1 MIRSTERETMFQG
14 FQAKASD
21 FFWELCFHN
30 EREWFHAHKE
40 QFDALIGTPM
50 KDLAADTYALLI
62 QRFPLLDAEVHVSR
76 IWRDARRLYGRGPLK
91 ENLWFSIENAGVS
104 GDGPSFY
111 FEIEPAVF
119 SYGMGFWCPRAE
131 QMELFRKSVDAN
143 PAAFERL
150 ASQVAEM
157 EGFGLGGPF
166 YKRPKGDFGEVVNAW
181 YNRKSTY
188 VFHEENFGGALLTP
202 EMPFILADAFEHL
215 MPMYDYLLS
224 HATLPLH
231 KKS

>member
-1 MIRSTERETMFQG
+1 MFQG
-14 FQAKASD
+14 FQAKAGD

-40 QFDALIGTPM
+40 QFDMLIGTPM
-50 KDLAADTYALLI
+50 KELAAETYALLL
-62 QRFPLLDAEVHVSR
+62 QRFPLLEAEVHVSR

-91 ENLWFSIENAGVS
+91 DNLWFSIENPNIRGEK
-104 GDGPSFY
+104 PSFY

-131 QMELFRKSVDAN
+131 QMELFRKSIDAN

-150 ASQVAEM
+150 ASQIVKIDS
-157 EGFGLGGPF
+157 FKLDGPF
-166 YKRPKGDFGEVVNAW
+166 YKRPKGDYGEIVNAW

-188 VFHEENFGGALLTP
+188 VFHEEDFGGALLSP
-202 EMPFILADAFEHL
+202 ELPAILCDAFTTL
-215 MPMYDYLLS
+215 MPMYEYLLS
-224 HATLPLH
+224 HTIVSDH
-231 KKS
+231 